1 MNRFIRLTES
11 AFKKNMTNHFNKYLH
26 YKKRVDEILSGSVNK
41 QIPETLYDPLKY
53 VLNSG
58 GKRIRPIL
66 IIYSCEAAGG
76 KPEDALNAGVAIE
89 MLHNFTLVHDDI
101 MDNADTRRGSPA
113 VHKKWNDNV
122 AILTGDHLIGMAYS
136 YLLKT
141 RSDRLDEIVKTFT
154 DGIIEVCEGQ
164 SFDKEFED
172 RKDVTLE
179 EYMMMISKKTAKMLE
194 TSAVVGA
201 LIGNGSKELI
211 ENIRSYAANI
221 GLAFQIQDDLLDI
234 TADETEFGKK
244 IGGDLVEGKK
254 TYLLIK
260 ALEVVTDEK
269 DKIKILN
276 IVNKT
281 GLNPDD
287 TAAISEI
294 KNIYIKYGII
304 DSAQKEIERYTELAY
319 RNLNNLPDGESKE
332 SLRWFAEMLMG
343 RSF

>member
-1 MNRFIRLTES
+1 M
-11 AFKKNMTNHFNKYLH
+11 ANHFDKYLQ
-26 YKKRVDEILSGSVNK
+26 YKKSVDEILSGSVNK
-41 QIPETLYDPLKY
+41 QIPETLYGPLKY

-76 KPEDALNAGVAIE
+76 NPDDALNAGVAIE

-101 MDNADTRRGSPA
+101 MDNADTRRGNPT

-164 SFDKEFED
+164 SFDKEYED
-172 RKDVTLE
+172 RKDVSLD

-211 ENIRSYAANI
+211 ENISSYASNI

-260 ALEVVTDEK
+260 AMEAVTNGK

-281 GLNPDD
+281 GLSPDD
-287 TAAISEI
+287 TEEISEI

-332 SLRWFAEMLMG
+332 SLRWFADMLMG

>member
-1 MNRFIRLTES
+1 
-11 AFKKNMTNHFNKYLH
+11 MTNHLNKYLQ
-26 YKKRVDEILSGSVNK
+26 YKKSVDEILSGSVKK
-41 QIPETLYDPLKY
+41 QIPETLYDPLRY

-58 GKRIRPIL
+58 GKRIRPVMIM
-66 IIYSCEAAGG
+66 YSCEAAGG
-76 KPEDALNAGVAIE
+76 KAEDALNAGVAIE

-101 MDNADTRRGSPA
+101 MDNADTRRGNPT

-141 RSDRLDEIVKTFT
+141 KSDRLDEIVKTFT
-154 DGIIEVCEGQ
+154 EGIIEVCEGQ
-164 SFDKEFED
+164 SFDKEYED
-172 RKDVTLE
+172 RKDVTLD

-201 LIGNGSKELI
+201 LIGNGSNELV
-211 ENIRSYAANI
+211 ENVRNYAANI

-260 ALEVVTDEK
+260 AMEVVSEK
-269 DKIKILN
+269 KDRSKILN

-281 GLNPDD
+281 GLSPDD
-287 TAAISEI
+287 TEAISEI
-294 KNIYIKYGII
+294 KSIYNNYGVIE
-304 DSAQKEIERYTELAY
+304 SAQKEIERYTELAY
-319 RNLNNLPDGESKE
+319 SNLNNLPDSESKE
-332 SLRWFAEMLMG
+332 NLRWFAEMLMG

>member
-1 MNRFIRLTES
+1 
-11 AFKKNMTNHFNKYLH
+11 MTNHFNKYLQ
-26 YKKRVDEILSGSVNK
+26 YKKSVDVILSNSVEK

-58 GKRIRPIL
+58 GKRVRPIL
-66 IIYSCEAAGG
+66 IMISCEAAGG

-101 MDNADTRRGSPA
+101 MDNADTRRGNPT

-141 RSDRLDEIVKTFT
+141 KSDRLDEIVKTFT
-154 DGIIEVCEGQ
+154 EGIIEVCEGQ
-164 SFDKEFED
+164 SFDKEYED
-172 RKDVTLE
+172 RKDVTLD

-194 TSAVVGA
+194 TSSVVGA
-201 LIGNGSKELI
+201 LIGNGSNELV
-211 ENIRSYAANI
+211 ENVRNYAANI

-260 ALEVVTDEK
+260 AMEAVTDEK
-269 DKIKILN
+269 DKNKILN

-281 GLNPDD
+281 GLSPDD

-294 KNIYIKYGII
+294 KNIYIKYGVI
-304 DSAQKEIERYTELAY
+304 DSAQKEIKKYTELAY
-319 RNLNNLPDGESKE
+319 RNLNNLRDGESKE

>member
-1 MNRFIRLTES
+1 
-11 AFKKNMTNHFNKYLH
+11 MTNHFNKYLQ
-26 YKKRVDEILSGSVNK
+26 YKKSVDEILSNSVKK

-66 IIYSCEAAGG
+66 IMISCEAAGG
-76 KPEDALNAGVAIE
+76 KPGDALNAGVAIE

-101 MDNADTRRGSPA
+101 MDNADTRRGNPA

-141 RSDRLDEIVKTFT
+141 KSDRLDEIVKTFT
-154 DGIIEVCEGQ
+154 EGIIEVCEGQ
-164 SFDKEFED
+164 SFDKEYED
-172 RKDVTLE
+172 RKDVTLD

-201 LIGNGSKELI
+201 LIGNGSNELV
-211 ENIRSYAANI
+211 ENVRNYAANI

-244 IGGDLVEGKK
+244 TGGDLVEGKK

-260 ALEVVTDEK
+260 ALEAVTDEK

-281 GLNPDD
+281 GLSPDD

-294 KNIYIKYGII
+294 KNIYIKYGVI
-304 DSAQKEIERYTELAY
+304 DSALKEIKKYTELAY
-319 RNLNNLPDGESKE
+319 RNLNNLPDGENKE